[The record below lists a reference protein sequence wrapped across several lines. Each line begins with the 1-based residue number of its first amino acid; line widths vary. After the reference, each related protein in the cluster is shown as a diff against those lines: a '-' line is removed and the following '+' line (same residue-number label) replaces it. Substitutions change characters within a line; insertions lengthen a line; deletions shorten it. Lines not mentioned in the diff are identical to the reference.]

1 MERVMPTLA
10 KLHKRAKSIA
20 NSTSEVV
27 SDVVSEG
34 VDTTVEQT
42 TKRVDIVAKDPASV
56 DGVLNTLILVL
67 MFMFFLLILYI
78 GYRGAVI
85 VGEGVGD
92 AIGGI
97 IGDREP
103 GIGKASDPPTVEL
116 VVFYGQSLSV
126 GVNGKPVL
134 SKTQEN
140 PKNVLSLSGGPGGS
154 QLPLAPCVEKVRGKE
169 GETPGSAMAN
179 VYFRKYMKG
188 QANRVVI
195 AGAFGVGSQAIKD
208 LVPDTLNYERSK
220 TRIEL
225 IMKGA
230 KEEFPNST
238 SVRQAAMC
246 WLQGEKDWKLGTSP
260 ADYKRM
266 FKTMTD
272 DMNKVAIASSSLA
285 ADDPQNAPIAILSYQ
300 TSYGSADGSIIPQT
314 QLDMHNEK
322 LLNMVSPIYFLPLVD
337 GIHLTSRASGIM
349 GAYFA
354 RGLDAV
360 RRGKRPPL
368 ITPQGISAS
377 GNTVVVKFSVPSPP
391 LKAATYRSVQNH
403 GFTISGATITSVDI
417 GKNEVTLK
425 TSGPISQGASVSY
438 ALGSGDRSKIGYGT
452 LMDSCEDKVNI
463 AASGTDEVVLSNYC
477 PHFTM
482 RI

>member
-1 MERVMPTLA
+1 MPTLSN
-10 KLHKRAKSIA
+10 LHKRAKNIA
-20 NSTSEVV
+20 SSASEVV
-27 SDVVSEG
+27 SDG
-34 VDTTVEQT
+34 VDTTVQET
-42 TKRVDIVAKDPASV
+42 TKRVDIVTKDPASI
-56 DGVLNTLILVL
+56 DGVLNIFILILMLLV
-67 MFMFFLLILYI
+67 FLLVLYI
-78 GYRGAVI
+78 GYKGVVI
-85 VGEGVGD
+85 VGGGVAD
-92 AIGGI
+92 VIDKIGG
-97 IGDREP
+97 DSDP
-103 GIGKASDPPTVEL
+103 GIGKPGDPKTVEV
-116 VVFYGQSLSV
+116 VVFYGQSLAV
-126 GVNGKPVL
+126 GVNGKPIL
-134 SKTQEN
+134 SNTQEN
-140 PKNVLSLSGGPGGS
+140 PENVLSLSGGPGGS
-154 QLPLAPCVEKVRGKE
+154 QLPLQPCTEKIRSKE

-208 LVPDTLNYERSK
+208 LKPGTMNYERSK

-230 KEEFPNST
+230 KEKFPNAK

-246 WLQGEKDWKLGTSP
+246 WLQGERDWKTNTSP
-260 ADYKRM
+260 DDYKRM

-285 ADDPQNAPIAILSYQ
+285 ADDPNNAPIAILSYQ
-300 TSYGSADGSIIPQT
+300 TSYGSSDGSVIPQT

-337 GIHLTSRASGIM
+337 GIHFTNRGSGIM

-368 ITPQGISAS
+368 ITPHGISAS
-377 GNTVVVKFSVPSPP
+377 GNKVIVKFSVPSPP
-391 LKAATYRSVQNH
+391 LQAATYRSVQNH

-417 GKNEVTLK
+417 GKNEVTLN
-425 TSGPISQGASVSY
+425 TSGPVSQGAIVSY
-438 ALGSGDRSKIGYGT
+438 AMSGSGKIGHGT
-452 LMDSCEDKVNI
+452 LMDSCKDKVNI
-463 AASGTDEVVLSNYC
+463 SAGGVDEVVLSNYC
-477 PHFTM
+477 PHFNM
-482 RI
+482 AI